1 MTQEDVRKAMRE
13 GFDKVQPIIV
23 NVTNELMDAYQLGF
37 KACFKLLTGQD
48 F

>member
-1 MTQEDVRKAMRE
+1 MTEEDVRKAMRE

-37 KACFKLLTGQD
+37 KTCFKLLTGQD